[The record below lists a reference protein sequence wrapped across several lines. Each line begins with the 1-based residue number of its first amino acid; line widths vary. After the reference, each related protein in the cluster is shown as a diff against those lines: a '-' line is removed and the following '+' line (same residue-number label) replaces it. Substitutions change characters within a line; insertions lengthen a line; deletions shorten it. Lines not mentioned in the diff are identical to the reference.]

1 MFSSSVSFGFWDWSG
16 LVGLWVDDADVGSTK
31 LRSSLTGSRGGF
43 DFGDGMYEWLGIP
56 HGWRSAFEAGVVQYY
71 IIQVES
77 FAYFL

>member
-43 DFGDGMYEWLGIP
+43 DLGDGMYECLGFRMI
-56 HGWRSAFEAGVVQYY
+56 GVLLLKLVLYSTISY
-71 IIQVES
+71 R
-77 FAYFL
+77 

>member
-43 DFGDGMYEWLGIP
+43 DFLDGMYECL
-56 HGWRSAFEAGVVQYY
+56 RFRMVGVLLLKLVLYSTISY
-71 IIQVES
+71 R
-77 FAYFL
+77 